1 MTMEEEEEEEKLLST
16 IASFEPN
23 GDAAPMT
30 TDSYS
35 DSDSDATDQG
45 AVASAGV
52 EYQISEEQKQLQE
65 RHERAKQE
73 LLRKRRASALAV
85 PTNDNAVRARLR
97 RLGEPMTLFGERE
110 MERRDRLRMILAN
123 LDPAQQES
131 LVKSH
136 EDDEAANADDSDFE
150 QEIEY
155 PFFTE
160 ATRPKALREARGSDE
175 DEETKKAGRLWGEDD
190 EIAILEGMI
199 EFKAKNG
206 TDPSSNMGAFHE
218 FSRRSLKADVNK
230 NELRSGFY
238 SILVP

>member
-16 IASFEPN
+16 IAAFEPN

-35 DSDSDATDQG
+35 DSDSDAADQG

-52 EYQISEEQKQLQE
+52 EYQIFEEQKQLQE
-65 RHERAKQE
+65 LHERAKKE

-160 ATRPKALREARGSDE
+160 ATRPKALREARVHIAHYSMPRAALRLQRARRREEDPDE
-175 DEETKKAGRLWGEDD
+175 DMDA
-190 EIAILEGMI
+190 EINWALGQ
-199 EFKAKNG
+199 
-206 TDPSSNMGAFHE
+206 
-218 FSRRSLKADVNK
+218 RR
-230 NELRSGFY
+230 G
-238 SILVP
+238 

>member
-1 MTMEEEEEEEKLLST
+1 MEKVTNCEVLYYSFPKTKTKTKTKQDDHGRFRAKRRRRTDDHRLLLRLRFRRRRSG
-16 IASFEPN
+16 S
-23 GDAAPMT
+23 
-30 TDSYS
+30 
-35 DSDSDATDQG
+35 
-45 AVASAGV
+45 VASAGV

-110 MERRDRLRMILAN
+110 MERHDRLRMILAN

-160 ATRPKALREARGSDE
+160 ATRPKALREARVHIAHYSMPRAALRLQRARRREEDPDE
-175 DEETKKAGRLWGEDD
+175 DMDA
-190 EIAILEGMI
+190 EINWALGQ
-199 EFKAKNG
+199 
-206 TDPSSNMGAFHE
+206 
-218 FSRRSLKADVNK
+218 RR
-230 NELRSGFY
+230 G
-238 SILVP
+238 